1 MDFKHQQNGN
11 HHTQGH
17 ASYTSQSTPSGHHHN
32 VHNMHNV
39 HNIPNNVH
47 HMHNSSNSKQSPQK
61 GKFRRRCRSEC
72 LSPVLGGQHIERYNL
87 RTHHH
92 SKDEYNTYTSTS
104 KPQNTQH
111 KQYISKSSSYY
122 PGDSFA
128 AVNYDDW
135 RPSKQEGESPP
146 HSRDHKENQ
155 LQNGHRAPITDLR
168 DIYGQQEYKKKLR
181 HHQNFQV
188 YLLFFLNFI

>member
-1 MDFKHQQNGN
+1 MDFKNHQNGN
-11 HHTQGH
+11 HHIQGH
-17 ASYTSQSTPSGHHHN
+17 ATHVSYTSPSTQASGHHSKYPGQ
-32 VHNMHNV
+32 
-39 HNIPNNVH
+39 NIH
-47 HMHNSSNSKQSPQK
+47 NSKQSPQK
-61 GKFRRRCRSEC
+61 TKFRRRCRSEC

-87 RTHHH
+87 
-92 SKDEYNTYTSTS
+92 
-104 KPQNTQH
+104 QH

-122 PGDSFA
+122 PSADSFA

-135 RPSKQEGESPP
+135 RPPKPEGESPP
-146 HSRDHKENQ
+146 HSRDRDHKENQ

-188 YLLFFLNFI
+188 NIVKIIF